1 MNKLLEKNKEIDE
14 KLKEANELD
23 QLPKVYKCINNS
35 LSNRLISQQE
45 KFDSYEYKIKNN
57 IKKIKKIDNSIVNN
71 SFRVKNISI

>member
-23 QLPKVYKCINNS
+23 QLLKVYKCINNS

>member
-23 QLPKVYKCINNS
+23 QLLKVYKCINNS

-57 IKKIKKIDNSIVNN
+57 IKKIDNSIVNN